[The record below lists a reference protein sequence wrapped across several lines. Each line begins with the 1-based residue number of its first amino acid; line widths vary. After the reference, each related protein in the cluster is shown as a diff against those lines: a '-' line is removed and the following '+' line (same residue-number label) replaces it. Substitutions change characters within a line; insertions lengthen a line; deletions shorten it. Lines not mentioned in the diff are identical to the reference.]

1 MCVQFNNQYDEEN
14 AEPKEQ
20 RKKRRHLTTEHNN
33 TLVGISL
40 LFSLYCYSLFNKV
53 MLLTT

>member
-14 AEPKEQ
+14 AEPKE